1 MVSFIM
7 VGKCIVNLN
16 FFVNIFYCFYL
27 FSDREFAD
35 RMFTERDKN
44 SPPLPECFQNKFLK
58 DVTTVIDTF
67 SIKVCV
73 SKVYSI
79 DLNHNCL

>member
-1 MVSFIM
+1 MVSFIT
-7 VGKCIVNLN
+7 VEKCIANLKI
-16 FFVNIFYCFYL
+16 FVNNFYYFYL
-27 FSDREFAD
+27 FRDHEFAD
-35 RMFTERDKN
+35 RMFSERDKN

-73 SKVYSI
+73 FYS
-79 DLNHNCL
+79 LFS